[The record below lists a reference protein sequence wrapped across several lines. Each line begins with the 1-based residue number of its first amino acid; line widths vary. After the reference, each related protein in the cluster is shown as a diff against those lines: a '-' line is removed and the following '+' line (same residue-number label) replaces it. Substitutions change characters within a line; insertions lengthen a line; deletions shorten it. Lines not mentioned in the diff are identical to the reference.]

1 VNRQLVEDF
10 GPSYVHA
17 DVAKAFDAYDM
28 TTTGGHGLPKDV
40 AVVCAD
46 TINGCGLAAIPK
58 RNGHPNHAGHK
69 LIADT
74 LFNALQQHWFR
85 AR

>member
-1 VNRQLVEDF
+1 
-10 GPSYVHA
+10 
-17 DVAKAFDAYDM
+17 M
-28 TTTGGHGLPKDV
+28 
-40 AVVCAD
+40 VCAD